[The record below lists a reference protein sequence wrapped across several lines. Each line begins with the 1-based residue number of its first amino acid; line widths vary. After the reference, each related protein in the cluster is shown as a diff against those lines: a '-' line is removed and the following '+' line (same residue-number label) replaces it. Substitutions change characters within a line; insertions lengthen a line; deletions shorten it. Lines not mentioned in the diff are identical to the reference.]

1 MEEENKISIFG
12 EPAEQLGIVN
22 QAIYN
27 ILVGGQSY
35 KLGSKQLT
43 RADLALLQDMQAKLQ
58 SQIANESSN
67 HGLFGDTVVAV
78 FDGR

>member
-1 MEEENKISIFG
+1 MAEENRIPIFR
-12 EPAEQLGIVN
+12 EPAEQLEIVN
-22 QAIYN
+22 TAIYN

-35 KLGSKQLT
+35 RIGSKQLT

-58 SQIANESSN
+58 SQIANDSNN

-78 FDGR
+78 FEGR